1 MHRHSTT
8 PACAPA
14 PGLASA
20 AMGWR
25 QGRGRAAAIGLAER
39 RLGAVARQWRCPPGP
54 AAPVPD
60 PVPAADPVGGWG
72 SIADDPPVDQPVRSI
87 PWSRSALR
95 GLAVIVALAVT
106 VAGYWAW
113 SGRPRAVAVAPTV
126 VAVGTPL
133 PTPGPDSTPT
143 PTPDTVTGS
152 GESAPAA
159 AAPPASASAPTA
171 PAVPQVVVHVT
182 GLVARPGLVRLPLGA
197 RVADAVAE
205 AGGVTRRRA
214 ADTVNLARILVD
226 GEQVVVG
233 VPGASGQEGSA
244 GPTAGSPPGTPLG
257 SASVPVDL
265 NAATAGALE
274 ALPGIGPVIAA
285 RIVDWRTANGAFRSV
300 EELGE
305 VSGIGDAILSQVRG
319 LVRV

>member
-1 MHRHSTT
+1 
-8 PACAPA
+8 
-14 PGLASA
+14 
-20 AMGWR
+20 MGWR
-25 QGRGRAAAIGLAER
+25 PGRGRATAIGLAER
-39 RLGAVARQWRCPPGP
+39 RLGEVARQWRCSPGP
-54 AAPVPD
+54 AVPMQD
-60 PVPAADPVGGWG
+60 PVPVPEPVGGWDA
-72 SIADDPPVDQPVRSI
+72 IADGPDADQPVRSTT
-87 PWSRSALR
+87 WSRSAVR

-133 PTPGPDSTPT
+133 PTPAPDPT
-143 PTPDTVTGS
+143 PTPMPGPAQVSDLSATVDG
-152 GESAPAA
+152 AQY
-159 AAPPASASAPTA
+159 ASAHAPTA
-171 PAVPQVVVHVT
+171 AAVPLVVVHVT

-233 VPGASGQEGSA
+233 VPGAPGSVGSA
-244 GPTAGSPPGTPLG
+244 GPAAGSPPGTPLG
-257 SASVPVDL
+257 STLTPVDL
-265 NAATAGALE
+265 NTATAGALE

>member
-1 MHRHSTT
+1 
-8 PACAPA
+8 
-14 PGLASA
+14 
-20 AMGWR
+20 MGWR
-25 QGRGRAAAIGLAER
+25 QGRGRAAAKGLAER
-39 RLGAVARQWRCPPGP
+39 RLGEAARQWRCAPGP
-54 AAPVPD
+54 AAPVHD
-60 PVPAADPVGGWG
+60 LVPPADPVGGWDA
-72 SIADDPPVDQPVRSI
+72 IVDDPAVDQAVRSI
-87 PWSRSALR
+87 PWSRSAMR
-95 GLAVIVALAVT
+95 GLAVIVALAVA

-133 PTPGPDSTPT
+133 PTPLPTPAPT
-143 PTPDTVTGS
+143 PTPDKVTGS

-159 AAPPASASAPTA
+159 SATPA

-233 VPGASGQEGSA
+233 VPGAPGQAGSA
-244 GPTAGSPPGTPLG
+244 GPPAASPPGTPLG

-265 NAATAGALE
+265 NTATAGALE
-274 ALPGIGPVIAA
+274 ALPGIGPVIAS
-285 RIVDWRTANGAFRSV
+285 RIVDWRTANGSFRSV